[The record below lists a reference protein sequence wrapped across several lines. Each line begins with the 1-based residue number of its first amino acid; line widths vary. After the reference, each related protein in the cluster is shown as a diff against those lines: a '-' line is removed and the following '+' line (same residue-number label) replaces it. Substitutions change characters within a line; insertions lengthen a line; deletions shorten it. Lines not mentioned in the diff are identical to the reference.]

1 MPNTSARRAILCLA
15 CTIFPMAALA
25 SPLPPNWQ
33 MLPSNQQ
40 EPEKGLPTAL
50 QTPLLAKNQRLLGQ
64 VELVVSLPFDQVLPV
79 VQASLAPL
87 GTFKAPVQRTRVA
100 YMEHG
105 WGNVLIARRPEL
117 KAEFIRRY
125 RMPALRT
132 AVEQGALRAEELPI
146 REQRLQRD
154 PTVDALSD
162 RMAELQVD
170 FASWQASAEH
180 KHGML
185 GRAKS
190 TIEVRV
196 MQIDEA
202 LGKPATAVTL
212 SRTDDWPNPDGGI
225 IDQLREFNVMGGGP
239 SPRLRRRGVPQSLFT
254 PVYDAL
260 RKLPAAALQ
269 VGVGSADWQLPLPAD
284 SRIVEPTL
292 IAPGSSKDAAAAQRL
307 LTSESGQYYDMRPL
321 ADGSVLLLSG
331 YPDALWRWAPGMG
344 NTPQRL
350 WQAAGDAGRAGL
362 STDPQGR
369 TAWLA
374 VQQHVVTYA
383 VGQAAA
389 TSHPVQWAGNVRQP
403 ISGGWN
409 WTQDGLGQPQPY
421 DHALDGRGGIRDVL
435 RVLELQAAPA
445 AEGVPWVYAQ
455 KFDAPRQGVVGGYP
469 GNALIKPVRWDGPG
483 QGFWVED
490 PAGLTEL
497 DVSNGRVSRVLPLPR
512 RFGEVDV
519 HDDAGMAQWVPT
531 PMGSAAGGWV
541 AVGFVLMEGSR
552 RNPGM
557 HVIDVASG
565 KLRHSLTLPGLDSL
579 NAATASA
586 DGRMLALGSNG
597 GGTPVLT
604 VWNLD
609 SGRSLSLNPSRSA
622 CWDLRQLH
630 WAPQGDALIGLCGD
644 GVARWP
650 LPADWQAKPL

>member
-1 MPNTSARRAILCLA
+1 MTNTSARRAILYLA
-15 CTIFPMAALA
+15 CTFFPMAALA

-33 MLPSNQQ
+33 MLPSTQQ
-40 EPEKGLPTAL
+40 QPEKGLPAAL
-50 QTPLLAKNQRLLGQ
+50 QAPLLAKNQRPLGQ

-87 GTFKAPVQRTRVA
+87 GTFNAPVQRTRVA

-117 KAEFIRRY
+117 KADFIRRY

-132 AVEQGALRAEELPI
+132 AVEQGALLAEELPI

-162 RMAELQVD
+162 KMTELQVD

-180 KHGML
+180 KHGLL

-202 LGKPATAVTL
+202 LGKPATAITL
-212 SRTDDWPNPDGGI
+212 SRVDDWPNPKGGV

-239 SPRLRRRGVPQSLFT
+239 SPRLMRRAVPDALFT

-269 VGVGSADWQLPLPAD
+269 IGMGAGDWQPPLAAD

-292 IAPGSSKDAAAAQRL
+292 TAPGSAKDAASAERL
-307 LTSESGQYYDMRPL
+307 LKTESGQYYDMRPL

-331 YPDALWRWAPGMG
+331 HPDALWRWAPGMG
-344 NTPQRL
+344 TTPQRL
-350 WQAAGDAGRAGL
+350 WQAEGDAGRAGL
-362 STDPQGR
+362 STDLQGR
-369 TAWLA
+369 NAWLA
-374 VQQHVVTYA
+374 VQQHMVTYA
-383 VGQAAA
+383 VGQPTA
-389 TSHPVQWAGNVRQP
+389 TSHPLQWAANVRQP

-409 WTQDGLGQPQPY
+409 WLPDAQGRPVPY
-421 DHALDGRGGIRDVL
+421 DHALDGRNPIREVL
-435 RVLELQAAPA
+435 RVLQLQTTPP
-445 AEGVPWVYAQ
+445 AEGAAWIYAPR
-455 KFDAPRQGVVGGYP
+455 FDAPRQGVLAGYP
-469 GNALIKPVRWDGPG
+469 GNTRIKPVRWDGPG

-497 DVSNGRVSRVLPLPR
+497 DAASGRVSRVLSLPR
-512 RFGEVDV
+512 RFGKADGN
-519 HDDAGMAQWVPT
+519 DDAGMAQWVPA
-531 PMGSAAGGWV
+531 PLGSAAGGWI
-541 AVGFVLMEGSR
+541 AVGFVLMEGER

-565 KLRHSLTLPGLDSL
+565 KLKHSLVLPGLNAL
-579 NAATASA
+579 NAAAASA
-586 DGRMLALGSNG
+586 DGRLLALGSNDG
-597 GGTPVLT
+597 STPVLAI
-604 VWNLD
+604 WNLD
-609 SGRSLSLNPSRSA
+609 SGKSLSLNPSRSA

-630 WAPQGDALIGLCGD
+630 WAPQGDALVGLCGD

-650 LPADWQAKPL
+650 LPPDWHAR